1 MFASNIVLLENK
13 GKKVTQID
21 RVNDPTLSIFV
32 FTFRSS
38 HMDVKVSF
46 IIQFFCVILYYKHVQ
61 LITSI

>member
-46 IIQFFCVILYYKHVQ
+46 IIQFFV
-61 LITSI
+61 